1 MHLRFGAALAVVST
15 PPSPH
20 GAAQTSLRP
29 DRFVSGSGSGARRL
43 PRFGD
48 LAQRDHRMGVSD
60 GNRLVAFARV
70 VSGFCRDGPQPLFRW
85 DLIEQ
90 LRQHESTAYIACRD
104 LSSPSVKCFLID
116 PTGYLAPYPAFKAP
130 VLASVPFAFTLVP
143 VLSIKRLS
151 GLGQP

>member
-1 MHLRFGAALAVVST
+1 
-15 PPSPH
+15 
-20 GAAQTSLRP
+20 
-29 DRFVSGSGSGARRL
+29 
-43 PRFGD
+43 
-48 LAQRDHRMGVSD
+48 MGVSD

-130 VLASVPFAFTLVP
+130 VFASVPFAFTLVP